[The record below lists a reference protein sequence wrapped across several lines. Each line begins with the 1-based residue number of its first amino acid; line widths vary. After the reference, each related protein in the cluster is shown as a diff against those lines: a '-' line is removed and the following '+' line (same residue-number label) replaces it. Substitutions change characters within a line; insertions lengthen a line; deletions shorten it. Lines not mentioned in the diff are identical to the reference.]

1 MTLQL
6 TPTAQALAAQ
16 PNINNNI
23 IITIRGVPF
32 VFGSLNI
39 TKLWEIGDA
48 GVTIGQAGLL
58 IGGTIP
64 LPNSRAYVSLD
75 KTTKSITNQIEID
88 KGGSGSV
95 RKFTVELVDKDEE
108 LTQFFQPGNFVTDLL
123 GTEAEIYLLFE
134 GANWKTDAIRL
145 FSGVIDST
153 VAAQGN
159 WRITVTHPDFLK
171 QAEVFEEV
179 NTELNGAITD
189 SDTTLTVDSSVS
201 IITPADSLRSFVRID
216 DEIIEFTGVS
226 GEDLTG
232 LTRGLFGTTAAA
244 HDDEAEVT
252 TLYQLT
258 GDAIDLALK
267 LMLSN
272 EGNVAYLDEVE
283 VVNFQQVT
291 PSEFRT
297 NAIFIEDTLFQDDN
311 GLVEGDLV
319 TITGA
324 TNPANN
330 VVDAPIDSFEV
341 LPDGTVIVLDGVSLV
356 TETASS
362 ALASFKSQYNVLPTG
377 SSAGMN
383 PRQVDV
389 AQHLFI
395 KDTFGAGFPD
405 YELVIKETTSV
416 KDLLEDQIYFPSGLI
431 AAPRQ
436 ARSSVIYTTPPLAL
450 SQLTVLDESN
460 VKDPD
465 KLELKRSINKNF
477 YNTFVYR
484 FEKSY
489 STDDFNA
496 GEIIFSQ
503 TSRDR
508 INTTTKAL
516 RIDSDGLRDNDETRT
531 FIAAQSRRYADRFR
545 FAAEEITAKIHFA
558 PGLPLEVGDT
568 VQFGSAALQLVDL
581 EDGDRDFTPRL
592 FEVVNQSINLTNGDV
607 SVTLLDTKFG
617 LDDSRFGVISP
628 ASFIDAGSSTT
639 EVRIKPSFGEDTIV
653 DEREKWREFI
663 GEEITIR
670 SIDYAY
676 TETVTLLRFST
687 SRSDAIDVTPALS
700 GAPPEDYL
708 VDLPNYPT
716 SADPLERDV
725 MKGLH
730 CFFTPRVDVVS
741 GDSGTVFEVAPADIG
756 KFLVGGFVR
765 VHSPDF
771 TVDSR
776 DSLVED
782 DPQIT
787 DVDGGT
793 NKITVD
799 SDMGFTPLAGYEID
813 LIGFADGGAPYR
825 LL

>member
-6 TPTAQALAAQ
+6 TPTAAALAAV
-16 PNINNNI
+16 PNIKNNI

-32 VFGSLNI
+32 VFGSLQI
-39 TKLWEIGDA
+39 TKLWEIGDE

-58 IGGTIP
+58 IGGTVP

-108 LTQFFQPGNFVTDLL
+108 LTQFFRPGNFVTDLL

-134 GANWKTDAIRL
+134 GANWKEDAIRL

-159 WRITVTHPDFLK
+159 WRLTVSHPDILK
-171 QAEVFEEV
+171 QAEVFEEI
-179 NTELNGAITD
+179 NTALDGAITD
-189 SDTTLTVDSSVS
+189 VQTTLDVESVVGM
-201 IITPADSLRSFVRID
+201 ITPADVVRSFVRID
-216 DEIIEFTGVS
+216 DEIIEYS
-226 GEDLTG
+226 GISTNTLTG
-232 LTRGLFGTTAAA
+232 LTRGMFGTVAAA
-244 HDDEAEVT
+244 HDNEADVT
-252 TLYQLT
+252 TLYRID
-258 GDAIDLALK
+258 GSAIDLALK

-272 EGNVAYLDEVE
+272 EGNVAYLEEVDI
-283 VVNFQQVT
+283 VNFEQVT
-291 PSEFRT
+291 TTEFRE
-297 NAIFIEDTLFQDDN
+297 NAFIVADRLFQDDN
-311 GLVEGDLV
+311 GLTVGDLV

-324 TNPANN
+324 TNGTNN

-341 LPDGTVIVLDGVSLV
+341 ISDGTIITLSGVSFV
-356 TETASS
+356 TEIDSPAI
-362 ALASFKSQYNVLPTG
+362 AAFKSRYNVLPTG
-377 SSAGMN
+377 TSAGMN

-389 AQHLFI
+389 TQHNFI
-395 KDTFGAGFPD
+395 KDTFGASFPD
-405 YELVIKETTSV
+405 YELVIKESTTV
-416 KDLLEDQIYFPSGLI
+416 KELLEEQVYFPSGLI

-450 SQLTVLDESN
+450 SQLTILDESN

-465 KLELKRSINKNF
+465 KLELVRSINKNF
-477 YNTFVYR
+477 YNTFIYR
-484 FEKSY
+484 FEADYAEDK
-489 STDDFNA
+489 FNA
-496 GEIIFSQ
+496 GEITFSQ

-516 RIDSDGLRDNDETRT
+516 RIDSNGMRDNVLTRN

-545 FAAEEITAKIHFA
+545 FAAEEVKANIHFA

-568 VQFGSAALQLVDL
+568 VQFGSPALQLVDL
-581 EDGDRDFTPRL
+581 EDGDRDFTARL
-592 FEVVNQSINLTNGDV
+592 FEITNQSINLITGDV

-628 ASFIDAGSSTT
+628 ASFIAAGSSTT
-639 EVRIKPSFGEDTIV
+639 EIRLTPSFGETV
-653 DEREKWREFI
+653 TLEEREKWREFI

-670 SIDYAY
+670 SVDFVF
-676 TETVTLLRFST
+676 EEVVTLLSFST
-687 SRSDAIDVTPALS
+687 SRSDALNVTAVS
-700 GAPPEDYL
+700 SAPPAGYL
-708 VDLPNYPT
+708 VDLPDYPT
-716 SADPLERDV
+716 TADPADRDV

-730 CFFTPRVDVVS
+730 CFFTPRVTVVS
-741 GDSGTVFEVAPADIG
+741 GDSGTVFEVPPADIS

-765 VHSPDF
+765 VHSADF
-771 TVDSR
+771 SVDSR

-793 NKITVD
+793 FKITVD
-799 SDMGFTPLAGYEID
+799 TDMGFTPAAGYEVD
-813 LIGFADGGAPYR
+813 LIGFADGGPPYR